1 MAERSAITDVAGVRV
16 GHAQRIGDGWLT
28 GVTVVLPPP
37 GTRGAVDVRGAAPG
51 THETDALRAGA
62 VAPYPQAIV
71 LTGGSAYGLAAA
83 TGVQLW
89 CAERGLGHRVGP
101 APHEV
106 VPIVPTAAIFDLGRG
121 GTFTAWPDAA
131 LGREAAEAAAAA
143 SGAEPVARG
152 TVGAGTGATLV
163 DETFKGGVGT
173 ASMTT
178 DLVDGQRAQVGAIV
192 VVNAF
197 GSPRTTRDATVP
209 APSPDPPSTGAPGTD
224 RARTS
229 PPLLNTSLVVL
240 ATDVALDEAQLARL
254 AGAGHD
260 GLARAIDPVHTLADG
275 DTVFALSTDRIPL
288 PARGAD
294 LASARPWRD
303 SVLAVQAAGAH
314 AVELAVRDAV
324 VSANAVRTPVLDL
337 PRFTR

>member
-89 CAERGLGHRVGP
+89 CAERGLGHRVGS

-106 VPIVPTAAIFDLGRG
+106 VPIVPAAAIFDLGRG
-121 GTFTAWPDAA
+121 GRFTAWPDAA
-131 LGREAAEAAAAA
+131 LGREAAEAAA
-143 SGAEPVARG
+143 SGPDPVAHG
-152 TVGAGTGATLV
+152 TIGAGTGATLV
-163 DETFKGGVGT
+163 DEIFKGGVGT
-173 ASMTT
+173 ASVTI
-178 DLVDGQRAQVGAIV
+178 DLVGGQCARVGAIV

-197 GSPRTTRDATVP
+197 GAPRTARGATGQDYSPGSPR
-209 APSPDPPSTGAPGTD
+209 TGAPG
-224 RARTS
+224 RAKTS

-240 ATDVALDEAQLARL
+240 ATDAALDEAQLARL
-254 AGAGHD
+254 AGSGHD

-314 AVELAVRDAV
+314 AVELAVHDAV
-324 VSANAVRTPVLDL
+324 VSATAVRTPVLDL